1 MNFDKI
7 DIPSLNDDMMNG
19 QNYNLNLYIQK
30 DEIIKCIQ
38 KLKNNKAGGGDA
50 IINEYIKATSNQFI
64 EIYEKL
70 FNLIFDTGFIPESW
84 VVGNIIH
91 VYKNK
96 GDSNDTN
103 NFRPITLVSCLGKLF
118 TSILSERLSKYS
130 DDFFVMHENQCG
142 FRQGYCTIDNL
153 FILYSFFELLK
164 RKKKKMYCA
173 FIDFEKAFDKI
184 WREGLWYKLLINN
197 INGKM
202 LNVIQN
208 IYKDIKS
215 NIIFNNS
222 KSDYFPCDNGNRQG
236 GNLFPFLFAIFLND
250 LEDFLENHNVTAF
263 SQFHKILKIL

>member
-1 MNFDKI
+1 
-7 DIPSLNDDMMNG
+7 MMNG

-38 KLKNNKAGGGDA
+38 KLKNNKSGGEDA
-50 IINEYIKATSNQFI
+50 IINEYIKTTSNQFI

-84 VVGNIIH
+84 VVGNIIPI
-91 VYKNK
+91 YKNK
-96 GDSNDTN
+96 GDSNDPK

-118 TSILSERLSKYS
+118 TAILSERLSKYS

-142 FRQGYCTIDNL
+142 FRQGYCTVDNL
-153 FILYSFFELLK
+153 FTLYSFFELLK

-222 KSDYFPCDNGNRQG
+222 KSDYFPCDNGIRQG
-236 GNLFPFLFAIFLND
+236 ENLSLSYLQYF
-250 LEDFLENHNVTAF
+250 
-263 SQFHKILKIL
+263 

>member
-1 MNFDKI
+1 
-7 DIPSLNDDMMNG
+7 MMNG

-38 KLKNNKAGGGDA
+38 KLKNNKSGGEDA
-50 IINEYIKATSNQFI
+50 IINEYIKTTSNQFI

-84 VVGNIIH
+84 VVGNIIPI
-91 VYKNK
+91 YKNK
-96 GDSNDTN
+96 GDSNDPK

-118 TSILSERLSKYS
+118 TAILSERLSKYS

-142 FRQGYCTIDNL
+142 FRQGYCTVDNL
-153 FILYSFFELLK
+153 FTLYSFFELLK

-222 KSDYFPCDNGNRQG
+222 KSDYFPCDNGIRR
-236 GNLFPFLFAIFLND
+236 
-250 LEDFLENHNVTAF
+250 
-263 SQFHKILKIL
+263 